1 MVCHWGS
8 ISLLDSNAS
17 NVVSTNHCA
26 ISIGRPDIAGNAT
39 PLWCCV
45 EPGYPLV
52 LNLSAKSFRYYV
64 YGTLVVLTVFF
75 GSAEL
80 LTRTVSWFSGKGFT
94 LALHELDGHDEAVS
108 EIYQWHPFVGFI
120 FRPDGSF
127 EGGHPRQARKVR
139 KFIDSH
145 GFLTRDQGL
154 VWDKGDDEIR
164 IATIGGSTTA
174 SVNLSFDENWPGRLG
189 ELLQQALPGKTI
201 RVINAG
207 IPGFDT
213 AQSIG
218 NLALRV
224 MPFNPDVVVI
234 YHAYN
239 DLKAIRSDIAY
250 NPDYSHVHRKPY
262 GFLKEPP
269 WLIRLLNRSMFYVR
283 MRNRYRQMQALS
295 TPVGANDGQ
304 ERLRAVPALAAR
316 TFEQHLQSL
325 VAIAQLGGAKVVLSS
340 YATLH
345 DLQRDYTDRDVVDT
359 LSTMQKRELNHL
371 AGFTPGL
378 TVDGIIEGMKEYNE
392 IIEVVAKRN
401 NIGWVD
407 NARLIPHES
416 EYFVDRVHFASK
428 GAARMAEN
436 LLPAVLAQLRP

>member
-1 MVCHWGS
+1 M
-8 ISLLDSNAS
+8 
-17 NVVSTNHCA
+17 
-26 ISIGRPDIAGNAT
+26 
-39 PLWCCV
+39 
-45 EPGYPLV
+45 
-52 LNLSAKSFRYYV
+52 SAKSFRYYV
-64 YGTLVVLTVFF
+64 YGTLVVITVFF

-80 LTRTVSWFSGKGFT
+80 LTRTVSWFSGAGFT
-94 LALHELDGHDEAVS
+94 LALHELDGNDRAVNA
-108 EIYQWHPFVGFI
+108 IYKWHPFVGFT
-120 FRPDGSF
+120 FRPDGLI
-127 EGGHPRQARKVR
+127 EGSHPRQPEKPLLLV
-139 KFIDSH
+139 DSH
-145 GFLTRDQGL
+145 GFLAEDQGL
-154 VWDKGDDEIR
+154 VREKGAGEIR

-174 SVNLSFDENWPGRLG
+174 GLNLSFEENWPGRLG
-189 ELLQQALPGKTI
+189 ALLQQALPGKTI

-239 DLKAIRSDIAY
+239 DLKVIRPNIAY

-262 GFLKEPP
+262 GFHKEPP

-283 MRNRYRQMQALS
+283 MRNKYRQIQALNS
-295 TPVGANDGQ
+295 PVGANDGQ

-316 TFEQHLQSL
+316 TFKQHLQSL

-345 DLQRDYTDRDVVDT
+345 DLQRDYTDREVVDT
-359 LSTMQKRELNHL
+359 LSAMQKQELNQL
-371 AGFTPGL
+371 TNFTSGL
-378 TVDGIIEGMKEYNE
+378 TLNGIFEGIREYNKL
-392 IIEVVAKRN
+392 IEVVAKRN
-401 NIGWVD
+401 NTGWVD
-407 NARLIPHES
+407 NARLVPHET
-416 EYFVDRVHFASK
+416 EYFVDRVHFASR

>member
-1 MVCHWGS
+1 M
-8 ISLLDSNAS
+8 
-17 NVVSTNHCA
+17 
-26 ISIGRPDIAGNAT
+26 
-39 PLWCCV
+39 
-45 EPGYPLV
+45 
-52 LNLSAKSFRYYV
+52 SAKSFRYYV

-80 LTRTVSWFSGKGFT
+80 LTRTVSWFSGMGFT
-94 LALHELDGHDEAVS
+94 LALHELDGHDEAVGDV
-108 EIYQWHPFVGFI
+108 YQWHPFVGFT
-120 FRPDGSF
+120 FRPNGFF
-127 EGGHPRQARKVR
+127 EGGHPRQAEKSL
-139 KFIDSH
+139 KIIDSH
-145 GFLTRDQGL
+145 GFLAGDQGL
-154 VWDKGDDEIR
+154 VWNKGDGEIR

-189 ELLQQALPGKTI
+189 ALLQQALPGKTI

-213 AQSIG
+213 AQGIG

-239 DLKAIRSDIAY
+239 DLKAVRPDIAY
-250 NPDYSHVHRKPY
+250 NPDYSHIHRKPY
-262 GFLKEPP
+262 GFHKEPP

-283 MRNRYRQMQALS
+283 MRNKYREMQALS
-295 TPVGANDGQ
+295 TPVDANDGQ

-316 TFEQHLQSL
+316 TFEQHLQSM

-345 DLQRDYTDRDVVDT
+345 DLRRDYTDRDVIDA
-359 LSTMQKRELNHL
+359 LSAMQKQELNWL
-371 AGFTPGL
+371 RRFTPGL
-378 TVDGIIEGMKEYNE
+378 TLNGMLEGMREFNE

-401 NIGWVD
+401 NTGWVD
-407 NARLIPHES
+407 NAKLIPHES
-416 EYFVDRVHFASK
+416 EYFVDRVHFASR

-436 LLPAVLAQLRP
+436 LLPAVLTQLQP